1 MADDRSHE
9 QRRFPR
15 LSRPFDGTWRGAS
28 GASPCRLT
36 DLSLGGC
43 YVQSRATPIK
53 GEETTVT
60 VVFGDG
66 HTMAFTGTVVYAD
79 PGMGFAVEFTPMTT
93 DQINAHGVLIDALRL
108 QA

>member
-1 MADDRSHE
+1 MTDERSQE
-9 QRRFPR
+9 QRRYPR

-43 YVQSRATPIK
+43 YVQSRATPGK

-60 VVFGDG
+60 VVLGDG
-66 HTMAFTGTVVYAD
+66 HTMSFTGTVVYAD
-79 PGMGFAVEFTPMTT
+79 PGMGFAVEFTPMTQ
-93 DQINAHGVLIDALRL
+93 DQVHALGVLIDALRL
-108 QA
+108 QS